1 MRNARVDE
9 LQAGIKIGGR
19 NINNLR
25 YVDDTPLMTEI
36 EEELKILLMRVEEE
50 SQRARLRLYIKK
62 KLRSW
67 HLPHCYMANRRGRG
81 GSSDRFLLLGLQ
93 NNCRW

>member
-1 MRNARVDE
+1 MRNAGLDE

-25 YVDDTPLMTEI
+25 YVDDTTLMTEI
-36 EEELKILLMRVEEE
+36 EGELKILLMRVEEE

-67 HLPHCYMANRRGRG
+67 HLV
-81 GSSDRFLLLGLQ
+81 L
-93 NNCRW
+93 